1 MLYIREDIPS
11 TLLLIKNITEEFFV
25 EKNLHK
31 KKWLISRSY
40 NPSKALF
47 ANHMTVLSKNIEINT
62 TKYNNLLFLGD
73 FNAGLEDGSIKKF
86 CLAYSLTSRI
96 NKPTCDKNP
105 E

>member
-11 TLLLIKNITEEFFV
+11 TLLLIKNITKEFFA

-40 NPSKALF
+40 NPNKALL
-47 ANHMTVLSKNIEINT
+47 ANHMTVLSKSIKIYT

-73 FNAGLEDGSIKKF
+73 FNAGLGDGSIKKF
-86 CLAYSLTSRI
+86 CLVYSLASRI
-96 NKPTCDKNP
+96 NKPTCYKNP